1 MIRFSQLVIPSQDP
15 IPADT
20 TNPNFSYDKGGNI
33 VGEGGYLSESKIRE
47 IQNNIQS
54 DLQKLDPIIRQNFQ
68 SRYNLIKS
76 NQSTNNY
83 QPLYKLY
90 QDVSNEVK
98 KQKIQ
103 SLNTI
108 KELGSKID
116 YMSYSKEQGTYDQLN
131 KIFQEYLKVEMSD
144 EFVSRVSLGEDLK
157 EIVRFFVNN
166 ATDPKFAK
174 VKQIFKNIPINKWM
188 KISDLITVA
197 LCFYLNS
204 QLNKMVTILESKTDQ
219 SFSITTV
226 ISLIN
231 SKMATN
237 SMKIGVALHNLVN
250 NTLLGE
256 LLGQLASTALYGIE
270 KFQDYT
276 NTNKSIGELI
286 NSTPTTRIR

>member
-204 QLNKMVTILESKTDQ
+204 QLNKMVTILESKTGQ

>member
-1 MIRFSQLVIPSQDP
+1 MIRFSQLVLPSQDP

-33 VGEGGYLSESKIRE
+33 AGEGGYLSESKIRE

-68 SRYNLIKS
+68 SEYNLIKS
-76 NQSTNNY
+76 NQSANNY

-108 KELGSKID
+108 KELGTKID
-116 YMSYSKEQGTYDQLN
+116 YMSYNKGQGSYDQLN

-144 EFVSRVSLGEDLK
+144 EFVSGISLGEDLK

-188 KISDLITVA
+188 KISDLITIA
-197 LCFYLNS
+197 LCFYLNF
-204 QLNKMVTILESKTDQ
+204 QLNKMVSILESKTDQ
-219 SFSITTV
+219 SFSITTA

-231 SKMATN
+231 SKMVTN

-286 NSTPTTRIR
+286 NSTPTTRIQ

>member
-1 MIRFSQLVIPSQDP
+1 
-15 IPADT
+15 
-20 TNPNFSYDKGGNI
+20 
-33 VGEGGYLSESKIRE
+33 
-47 IQNNIQS
+47 
-54 DLQKLDPIIRQNFQ
+54 
-68 SRYNLIKS
+68 
-76 NQSTNNY
+76 
-83 QPLYKLY
+83 
-90 QDVSNEVK
+90 
-98 KQKIQ
+98 
-103 SLNTI
+103 
-108 KELGSKID
+108 
-116 YMSYSKEQGTYDQLN
+116 MSYSKEQGTYDQLN

-250 NTLLGE
+250 NNLLGE
-256 LLGQLASTALYGIE
+256 LLRYGFKGWENMPDESVE
-270 KFQDYT
+270 KFYKD
-276 NTNKSIGELI
+276 NIEEEV
-286 NSTPTTRIR
+286 R

>member
-15 IPADT
+15 IPAAT

-250 NTLLGE
+250 NNLLGE

>member
-157 EIVRFFVNN
+157 EIVRLIIIFL
-166 ATDPKFAK
+166 KKKLRAK
-174 VKQIFKNIPINKWM
+174 NCNV
-188 KISDLITVA
+188 
-197 LCFYLNS
+197 
-204 QLNKMVTILESKTDQ
+204 
-219 SFSITTV
+219 
-226 ISLIN
+226 SLQN
-231 SKMATN
+231 C
-237 SMKIGVALHNLVN
+237 
-250 NTLLGE
+250 
-256 LLGQLASTALYGIE
+256 
-270 KFQDYT
+270 
-276 NTNKSIGELI
+276 
-286 NSTPTTRIR
+286 

>member
-157 EIVRFFVNN
+157 EIVRFFINN

>member
-276 NTNKSIGELI
+276 NTHKSIGELI

>member
-250 NTLLGE
+250 NNLLGE